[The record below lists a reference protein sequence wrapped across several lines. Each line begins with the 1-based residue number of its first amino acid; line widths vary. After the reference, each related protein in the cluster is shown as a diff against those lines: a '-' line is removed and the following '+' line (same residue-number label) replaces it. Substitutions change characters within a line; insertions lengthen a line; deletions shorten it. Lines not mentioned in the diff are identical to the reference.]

1 MDTKYMLKVTNI
13 YVTTVALSCFVSNK
27 ETVGNIAKRRACFL
41 FAKATGHTTNY
52 RKSRAR
58 CPGGYDAGV
67 ALTAKMGVRSTSASV
82 SGHSLLHEGHLAV
95 SSFSLS
101 TRRIIVAA
109 HDVWNGF
116 LQSLHW

>member
-13 YVTTVALSCFVSNK
+13 CYNCRPQLLRQQQ

-67 ALTAKMGVRSTSASV
+67 ALTANTGVRSTSASV
-82 SGHSLLHEGHLAV
+82 SAHSFLHEGHLAEF
-95 SSFSLS
+95 SFSLS
-101 TRRIIVAA
+101 TLRIIVAA

-116 LQSLHW
+116 LQPSHW